1 MNIKSL
7 ACLTAA
13 LAVGTA
19 LADIEIELG
28 LTKVV
33 SPNKNTIV
41 AVPYKG
47 FTPGQNITVAD
58 VVKTANLQAGDK
70 CYVMSSTTGL
80 YDAWELKAGTG
91 DVLYWDPVS
100 QVKQKSDGTID
111 VGSSPSPSETPLAPG
126 SALWIVRNGDDRNYS
141 QPFYLW
147 GTYEGAVP
155 PSTVTATADGT
166 WNLIANTGVSAV
178 SVNQLITKLGDNVA
192 TGDLIVL
199 PNNAQG
205 VTYRRMSGRW
215 TGTNLDTMKIE
226 PGMGCWVF
234 KKGTAGS
241 ISISWPNE

>member
-47 FTPGQNITVAD
+47 FTPGANITVAD
-58 VVKTANLQAGDK
+58 VVKTANLLPGDL
-70 CYVMSSTTGL
+70 CYVMNDQY
-80 YDAWELKAGTG
+80 YDAW
-91 DVLYWDPVS
+91 VLQETSGVLAWVATT
-100 QVKQKSDGTID
+100 QVKLDKNGNPTQTTATAADAKF
-111 VGSSPSPSETPLAPG
+111 LAPG
-126 SALWIVRNGDDRNYS
+126 TALWIVRNGTRDYANE
-141 QPFYLW
+141 PFYLW
-147 GTYEGAVP
+147 GTYEGTVP
-155 PSTVTATADGT
+155 DSTVTASADGT

-234 KKGTAGS
+234 KKGTAGT